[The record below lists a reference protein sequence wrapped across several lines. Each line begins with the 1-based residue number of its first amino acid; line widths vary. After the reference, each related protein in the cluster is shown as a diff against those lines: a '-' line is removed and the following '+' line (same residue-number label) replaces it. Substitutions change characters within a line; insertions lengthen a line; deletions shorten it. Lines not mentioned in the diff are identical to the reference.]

1 MCLSCS
7 GPAVRRLL
15 LRLELRW
22 AVGPHGGLPGHAGG
36 DAAAVQRA
44 DGHLLQR
51 RPRTGALRR
60 VARAAAAP
68 EEQRA
73 PGPQAHPQAGHAAAQ
88 GLVSGKVDRPSFT
101 LFLPSSMHLNLEI
114 VSRWVPPCAIQTMLR
129 FALKSLNC
137 SVLSSV
143 EDHRIE
149 VFVRGRINGRHS

>member
-68 EEQRA
+68 EEQRP

-88 GLVSGKVDRPSFT
+88 GLVSGKVDRSFT

-114 VSRWVPPCAIQTMLR
+114 FSPGGCRPAPSRPCSDSPS
-129 FALKSLNC
+129 SLSTAPC
-137 SVLSSV
+137 FQAW
-143 EDHRIE
+143 RIT
-149 VFVRGRINGRHS
+149 G